1 MTDYIKQPA
10 LQLSNFL
17 NDHYKDVP
25 PAKIILYTAGA
36 SLMVAYIYGQLT
48 HKVKKPTY
56 YLIISVIIA

>member
-48 HKVKKPTY
+48 HKVKFK
-56 YLIISVIIA
+56 LLQL